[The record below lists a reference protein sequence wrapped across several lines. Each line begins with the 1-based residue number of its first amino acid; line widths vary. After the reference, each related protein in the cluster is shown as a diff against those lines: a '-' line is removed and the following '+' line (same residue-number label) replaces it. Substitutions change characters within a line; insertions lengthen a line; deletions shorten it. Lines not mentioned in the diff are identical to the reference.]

1 MTDLL
6 KALYALVMIGVCL
19 VALFF
24 MFGILGAALGLW

>member
-6 KALYALVMIGVCL
+6 KALYAVAMIVFCL
-19 VALFF
+19 VVLFF